1 MRVHTKIICTIG
13 PSVATVDKMLELI
26 DAGMNVA
33 RLNFSHGTHEE
44 HLERIN
50 MLKEARRKAKRP
62 LAIMLDT
69 KGPEIRV
76 GILKDKEMKV
86 HAKDVLSLVG
96 KSSSFENE
104 LLIEPFEAL
113 SGVKKKMKILFDD
126 GYIISRVV
134 GVEKKRILVEIEND
148 GVIKSRKGVNIP
160 DAEINLPALTQKDIE
175 DLSFG
180 SKEGIDIVAASFIR
194 SAEHVLSIK
203 KLLLEEGKKDIPIIA
218 KIENIQGIENF
229 DAILAVSDGIMVARG
244 DLGVEINI
252 GLVPKIQKDIIRKA
266 TAAFKPVIIATQML
280 ESMINNPRPTRA
292 EVSDVANAIY
302 DSASAVML
310 SGETA
315 AGKYPI
321 EVVKQMKNIVKHT
334 EEDFHYLDFFN
345 HTSKGEYY
353 DVSTAVS
360 IAAVKTAYTSSARA
374 IFVYTS
380 SGFTARLISAL
391 RPRLPIVALTADETT
406 YHQLSLYW
414 GVVPVLTK
422 SCKCENEAFV
432 KMAKFAEEEGI
443 VSFGDLVVATTGMP
457 FGKKGST
464 NMMMVESIGN
474 ILVRGMRG
482 HGKQKTGE
490 VLVVHFKKEYK
501 AEDVNGKILIIPR
514 CDETY
519 LPLMKAALAIVLQNQ
534 VGDIYSEKYAI
545 EVAKQHNIALL
556 IRADNAMTILN
567 DKQRVVIDPERGLIY
582 SNDRL

>member
-13 PSVATVDKMLELI
+13 PAVATVDKMLSLI
-26 DAGMNVA
+26 EAGMNVA
-33 RLNFSHGTHEE
+33 RLNFSHGTQAE
-44 HLERIN
+44 HLEKIN
-50 MLKEARRKAKRP
+50 MLKEARKRAKKP

-76 GILKDKEMKV
+76 GILKDKEKKV
-86 HAKDVLSLVG
+86 KTKEVLSLV
-96 KSSSFENE
+96 KAEKNFENE
-104 LLIEPFEAL
+104 LIIEPFEAL
-113 SGVKKKMKILFDD
+113 SGVSPGMKILFDD
-126 GYIISRVV
+126 GYIISKVV
-134 GVEKKRILVEIEND
+134 GVEKHRIVVEIEND
-148 GVIKSRKGVNIP
+148 GVIKSRKGVNAP
-160 DAEINLPALTQKDIE
+160 DAEINLPALTEKDIE
-175 DLSFG
+175 DLRFG

-252 GLVPKIQKDIIRKA
+252 GLVPKLQKDMIRKA
-266 TAAFKPVIIATQML
+266 TAAFKPIIIATQML

-334 EEDFHYLDFFN
+334 EEDFHYLEFFN
-345 HTSKGEYY
+345 TASRGEYY

-360 IAAVKTAYTSSARA
+360 IAAVKTAYTSFAKA

-391 RPRLPIVALTADETT
+391 RPRLPIVALTADEAT
-406 YHQLSLYW
+406 YHQLSLFW
-414 GVVPVLTK
+414 GVIPVLTER
-422 SCKCENEAFV
+422 CKCENEAFI
-432 KMAKFAEEEGI
+432 KMAEFAQEEGI

-464 NMMMVESIGN
+464 NMLMVESIGK

-482 HGKQKTGE
+482 NGKQKTGE
-490 VLVVHFKKEYK
+490 VLIVHFKKEYK
-501 AEDVNGKILIIPR
+501 VEDMSGKILVIPR
-514 CDETY
+514 CDESY
-519 LPLMKAALAIVLQNQ
+519 LPLMQKALAIILQNQ
-534 VGDIYSEKYAI
+534 PGDVYSEKYAI
-545 EVAKQHNIALL
+545 EVAKKHDISLL
-556 IRADNAMTILN
+556 VRADNAMTILN
-567 DKQRVVIDPERGLIY
+567 DKEKVVVDPQRGLVY
-582 SNDRL
+582 SEKE